1 MVILITPIY
10 IQLESIQHNA
20 CLATAKAVR
29 GKPPENL
36 YKELDLQSLKLR
48 FWF

>member
-10 IQLESIQHNA
+10 IQPESIQHNA

-29 GKPPENL
+29 GKPPEKL